1 VSSPSNPRLARIVD
15 PHASRIIGIGGGRP
29 IAPERLTP
37 AGVRH
42 SFTVESDWVPELDD
56 EQRDRFGLLERGEA
70 PLRSAAVL
78 VPLVLRA
85 DGLHLLLTQR
95 TAHLNAHAGQI
106 SFPGGRVEE
115 SDADPVDTALRE
127 TEEEIGLGR
136 HLIEPVGSLP
146 DYLTTSGFR
155 VTPVVSL
162 VQPPFCLR
170 PDAFEVADVFE
181 VPLLFLMDP
190 NNHQHREIEV
200 ENGTR
205 TFYSM
210 PWRER
215 FIWGA
220 TAGMLRNFY
229 SFLDAHLPHP

>member
-1 VSSPSNPRLARIVD
+1 MSKPVTARIVD
-15 PHASRIIGIGGGRP
+15 PHAAAIIGLGEGRA
-29 IAPERLTP
+29 IAPQRLTP
-37 AGVRH
+37 HGMRASFGVK
-42 SFTVESDWVPELDD
+42 SDWQPEITD
-56 EQRDRFGLLERGEA
+56 EQRHRFDYLASEEK
-70 PLRSAAVL
+70 LRPAAVL
-78 VPLVLRA
+78 VPLVMRD
-85 DGLHLLLTQR
+85 DGLKLLLTQR

-106 SFPGGRVEE
+106 SFPGGRVE
-115 SDADPVDTALRE
+115 DHDDGPADTALRE

-136 HLIEPVGSLP
+136 HHIETIGHLP

-162 VQPPFCLR
+162 IKPPFELK
-170 PDAFEVADVFE
+170 PDTFEVADIFE
-181 VPLLFLMDP
+181 VPLAFLMDP
-190 NNHQHREIEV
+190 ANHQTRLVHLDE
-200 ENGTR
+200 GSR

-210 PWRER
+210 PYNQY